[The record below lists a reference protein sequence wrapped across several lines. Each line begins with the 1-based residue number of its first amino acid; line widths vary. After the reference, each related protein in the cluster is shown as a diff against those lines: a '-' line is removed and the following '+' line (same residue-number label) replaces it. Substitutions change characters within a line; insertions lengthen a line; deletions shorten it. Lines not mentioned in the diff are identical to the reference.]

1 MFVVFSVRQCFNPV
15 FLSQGQGFD
24 RHLFALRVLAEAT
37 GKQPDIFQDQAY
49 TKINRIHLSTSTLS
63 SPAIL
68 IGGFAPVI
76 PEGLGVGYG
85 IFDDRLGCN
94 VTCYENGA
102 DAKEFLQYVSSSL
115 EDMHSILNGKN
126 FKQ

>member
-1 MFVVFSVRQCFNPV
+1 MPYFF
-15 FLSQGQGFD
+15 QGQGFD
-24 RHLFALRVLAEAT
+24 RHLFALRVLAEAS
-37 GKQPDIFQDQAY
+37 GQQPDIFQDEAY
-49 TKINRIHLSTSTLS
+49 TKINRIYLSTSTLS

-94 VTCYENGA
+94 VTCYENGGN
-102 DAKEFLQYVSSSL
+102 AKEFLECVASSL
-115 EDMHSILNGKN
+115 EDLHSVLNGNN